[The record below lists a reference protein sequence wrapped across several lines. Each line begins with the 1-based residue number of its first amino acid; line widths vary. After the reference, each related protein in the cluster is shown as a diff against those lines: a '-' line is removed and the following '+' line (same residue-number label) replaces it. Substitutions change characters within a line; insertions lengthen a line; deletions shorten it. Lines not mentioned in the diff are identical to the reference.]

1 MAILGVS
8 YLSFSWPYEQAKCLD
23 TQFYPM
29 ERDRLGQACCCCELA
44 PSVSE
49 EVFQQSSE
57 DLLAQLSCAAGQFPS
72 TARALVSQLEQQ
84 LTLLM
89 LHQRRPGSLSF
100 YQVVFSKNAQLEG
113 WGARCWDAGCSSP
126 RWRQGWWQGWWQ
138 GWVRLLWRHLSCS
151 QGQWLGSEC
160 AQHSWLSRCKAWSP
174 GLCVPCS
181 SRNAEH
187 AAAPAWSQ
195 GLASSPPERGKRKTW
210 LQAQPAVRR
219 AIWAETRGA
228 GLH

>member
-1 MAILGVS
+1 MATLGVS

-29 ERDRLGQACCCCELA
+29 ERDRLGQGRAPACCCFELA

-138 GWVRLLWRHLSCS
+138 GWVRLCGGTSAAHRGSGWALSVLSIRGCP
-151 QGQWLGSEC
+151 GARLG
-160 AQHSWLSRCKAWSP
+160 
-174 GLCVPCS
+174 
-181 SRNAEH
+181 
-187 AAAPAWSQ
+187 APACVC
-195 GLASSPPERGKRKTW
+195 LAPAGMLSTQQLQPGAKGWPPALRREARGRRGSRPS
-210 LQAQPAVRR
+210 LQ
-219 AIWAETRGA
+219 
-228 GLH
+228 